1 MPLHW
6 RGFFLSRFLAAPSK
20 TIAIFAGFFARGKAL
35 PSAKRIVAEP
45 PKPPEAANKGHFAR
59 GIEAEPL
66 AQREAQASDGADSPT
81 QANEVSAAARPN
93 SNEE

>member
-20 TIAIFAGFFARGKAL
+20 TIAIFAGFFARG
-35 PSAKRIVAEP
+35 
-45 PKPPEAANKGHFAR
+45 
-59 GIEAEPL
+59 IEAEPL
-66 AQREAQASDGADSPT
+66 AQRKRVRKHEVAQASDGADSPT

>member
-6 RGFFLSRFLAAPSK
+6 RGFFLSQFLAAPSK
-20 TIAIFAGFFARGKAL
+20 TIAIFAGF
-35 PSAKRIVAEP
+35 
-45 PKPPEAANKGHFAR
+45 FAR

-81 QANEVSAAARPN
+81 QGAERAEAARPN
-93 SNEE
+93 KYFPPISSYFIFHTSYFIFHTL